1 VLKKKKL
8 PFEQRQELCIK
19 AREGY
24 RKQIG
29 ILEKNREEL
38 QKE

>member
-1 VLKKKKL
+1 MMEKKKL
-8 PFEQRQELCIK
+8 PFIKRQELCMK

-29 ILEKNREEL
+29 ILEKNREERM
-38 QKE
+38 KK